1 MAMAT
6 MASVA
11 ADDALWQRFASPS
24 DEART
29 KVWWF
34 HGETETTE
42 EGIDADLEAFKEKGV
57 GGVVFYDQ
65 VHGDAAGAF
74 PSMSPKWWRMLKHAA
89 RKARQ
94 LGLTFEV
101 AASNG
106 YVSGG
111 PWITPELGMRKTA
124 MVDTVVT
131 VA

>member
-11 ADDALWQRFASPS
+11 ADDALWQRFVSPS

-57 GGVVFYDQ
+57 GGVV
-65 VHGDAAGAF
+65 
-74 PSMSPKWWRMLKHAA
+74 SMTRFTAMRPGRSRPCL
-89 RKARQ
+89 Q
-94 LGLTFEV
+94 
-101 AASNG
+101 
-106 YVSGG
+106 SGG
-111 PWITPELGMRKTA
+111 A
-124 MVDTVVT
+124 C
-131 VA
+131 

>member
-11 ADDALWQRFASPS
+11 ADDALWQRFVSPS

-74 PSMSPKWWRMLKHAA
+74 PSMSP
-89 RKARQ
+89 
-94 LGLTFEV
+94 E
-101 AASNG
+101 
-106 YVSGG
+106 
-111 PWITPELGMRKTA
+111 
-124 MVDTVVT
+124 
-131 VA
+131 